1 MTKQEKFV
9 AFINNTNIMDKDGI
23 DPEILDF
30 WIDLKSTPRATSIS
44 LTNNGMKIL
53 TTMKLDSDTTWSAA
67 DIAKISDMTPRSV
80 SSSIRKL
87 VTDELVEK
95 QSSEPVTYKLTTKGK
110 EIII

>member
-9 AFINNTNIMDKDGI
+9 AFINNTNIMDKDRI
-23 DPEILDF
+23 DPEIHDF

-53 TTMKLDSDTTWSAA
+53 TTMKLDSNATWSAA
-67 DIAKISDMTPRSV
+67 DIAKTSDMTPRSV

>member
-9 AFINNTNIMDKDGI
+9 AFINNTNIMDKNGI

-30 WIDLKSTPRATSIS
+30 WIDLKSTPRATTIS
-44 LTNNGMKIL
+44 LTDNGMKIL
-53 TTMKLDSDTTWSAA
+53 TAMRLNSNEAWTAA
-67 DIAKISDMTPRSV
+67 DIAKVLDTTPRSV

>member
-9 AFINNTNIMDKDGI
+9 AFINNTNIMDKNGI

-53 TTMKLDSDTTWSAA
+53 TTMKLDSDAIWSAA

>member
-9 AFINNTNIMDKDGI
+9 AFINNTNIMDKNGI

-30 WIDLKSTPRATSIS
+30 WIDLKSTPRATTIS
-44 LTNNGMKIL
+44 LTDNGMKIL
-53 TTMKLDSDTTWSAA
+53 TTMRLSSNEVWTAA
-67 DIAKISDMTPRSV
+67 DIAKTLDTTPRSV

-95 QSSEPVTYKLTTKGK
+95 ESSEPVTYKLTTKGK

>member
-9 AFINNTNIMDKDGI
+9 AFINNTNIMDKNGI
-23 DPEILDF
+23 DPDILDF

-53 TTMKLDSDTTWSAA
+53 TTMKLDSNAIWSAA

>member
-53 TTMKLDSDTTWSAA
+53 TTMKLDSNAIWSAA

>member
-9 AFINNTNIMDKDGI
+9 AFINNTNIMDKNGI
-23 DPEILDF
+23 DPEVLDF
-30 WIDLKSTPRATSIS
+30 WIDLKSTPRATTIS
-44 LTNNGMKIL
+44 LTENGMKIL
-53 TTMKLDSDTTWSAA
+53 TAMRLNCNEAWTAA
-67 DIAKISDMTPRSV
+67 DIAKAIDATPRSV

-95 QSSEPVTYKLTTKGK
+95 ISNEPVTYKLTTKGK

>member
-30 WIDLKSTPRATSIS
+30 WIDLKSTLRATSIS

-53 TTMKLDSDTTWSAA
+53 TTMKLDSNAIWSAA
-67 DIAKISDMTPRSV
+67 DIAKTSDMTPRSV

>member
-30 WIDLKSTPRATSIS
+30 WIDLKSTPRATSM
-44 LTNNGMKIL
+44 TNNGMKIL
-53 TTMKLDSDTTWSAA
+53 TTMKLDSDAIWSAA
-67 DIAKISDMTPRSV
+67 DIAKTSDMTPRSV

-87 VTDELVEK
+87 VTDELVKK

>member
-44 LTNNGMKIL
+44 LTNNGMKI
-53 TTMKLDSDTTWSAA
+53 
-67 DIAKISDMTPRSV
+67 
-80 SSSIRKL
+80 
-87 VTDELVEK
+87 
-95 QSSEPVTYKLTTKGK
+95 
-110 EIII
+110 

>member
-9 AFINNTNIMDKDGI
+9 AFINNTNIMDKNGI
-23 DPEILDF
+23 DPEVLDF
-30 WIDLKSTPRATSIS
+30 WIDLKSTPRAISIS

-53 TTMKLDSDTTWSAA
+53 TTMKLDSNAIWSAA

>member
-53 TTMKLDSDTTWSAA
+53 TTMKLDSDAIWSAA